1 MPPSHLRPEMQF
13 TLKTLAILAATV
25 GMANAICPG
34 YNFGIADLGGG
45 PPGSWR
51 VYDDSCNP
59 VLTVITDNPCTQ
71 GSFSCSPAPITF
83 TGLHLNG
90 QNYACR
96 GDPNSGSCDGHGIQV
111 CCRNDG
117 N

>member
-1 MPPSHLRPEMQF
+1 MQF
-13 TLKTLAILAATV
+13 TLKTLAILAATTY
-25 GMANAICPG
+25 ANL
-34 YNFGIADLGGG
+34 NFFSFGIADLGGG

-51 VYDDSCNP
+51 VYDDSCNSA
-59 VLTVITDNPCTQ
+59 LTVITDNPCTQ
-71 GSFSCSPAPITF
+71 GSFSCSPAPIKF

-96 GDPNSGSCDGHGIQV
+96 SDSRSGSCSGHKIQV

>member
-1 MPPSHLRPEMQF
+1 MQF

-25 GMANAICPG
+25 GMAKAICPG
-34 YNFGIADLGGG
+34 FNFGIADLGGG
-45 PPGSWR
+45 SSLGSWR
-51 VYDDSCNP
+51 VYDDSCNS

-71 GSFSCSPAPITF
+71 GSFDCSPAPVTF
-83 TGLHLNG
+83 TGLHLDG

>member
-1 MPPSHLRPEMQF
+1 MQISL
-13 TLKTLAILAATV
+13 TNLALAVVLSAK
-25 GMANAICPG
+25 AAFAICPG

-45 PPGSWR
+45 PIGSWR
-51 VYDDSCNP
+51 VYDASCNSA
-59 VLTVITDNPCTQ
+59 LTVITDNPCTS
-71 GSFSCSPAPITF
+71 GSFDCSPAPIKI

-90 QNYACR
+90 QNYKCR
-96 GDPNSGSCDGHGIQV
+96 GDANAGSCAGHGIQV